1 MRLPARALTGVRTCE
16 YPSSPGGTH
25 ASSDRGDGL
34 HKALLGCLGLIAAI
48 AAHGTDSA
56 SAQTASRPPPF
67 KQLRLDGNFVRW
79 SRPDSSS
86 SLVLTYK
93 VLDEFHE
100 FEGARNCKR
109 MTGVAAITERLKIER
124 TVFDAELRAA
134 LAMWEGAADIRF
146 REAEEN
152 EVPNINIGAQAE
164 PEGWAFADVF
174 YNRSAPE
181 AVKPITR
188 SLVCLNPAKGWKIGF
203 DGDLRVYDLRYTL
216 AHEIGHAIG
225 LDHPNAPGQI
235 MGYRYE
241 ESFRDLQPGDLS
253 GAVALYGPS
262 RGVMMAHTPEPAP
275 DTPPQQ
281 SADAEPD
288 GSTSRAL
295 VTTGR

>member
-1 MRLPARALTGVRTCE
+1 M
-16 YPSSPGGTH
+16 
-25 ASSDRGDGL
+25 GDVL
-34 HKALLGCLGLIAAI
+34 HKALLGFFGFVAVAI
-48 AAHGTDSA
+48 SCGA
-56 SAQTASRPPPF
+56 SAVVAQTPSRAPVF

-79 SRPDSSS
+79 PRQDASA

-93 VLDEFHE
+93 VLEGFQSFD
-100 FEGARNCKR
+100 GARNCKR
-109 MTGVAAITERLKIER
+109 MTDIGAVTERSHIER

-134 LAMWEGAADIRF
+134 LAMWEAAADIRF
-146 REAEEN
+146 REAEAD
-152 EVPNINIGAQAE
+152 EVPNISIGAQAE

-174 YNRSAPE
+174 YNRADPDV
-181 AVKPITR
+181 VKPISR
-188 SLVCLNPAKGWKIGF
+188 SLVCLNPNKAWKIGF

-241 ESFRDLQPGDLS
+241 ESFRELQAGDLS

-262 RGVMMAHTPEPAP
+262 RGVTMASKPEP
-275 DTPPQQ
+275 DRNPQA
-281 SADAEPD
+281 SAEADAEPT

-295 VTTGR
+295 VPNGK